1 MCVTAR
7 SGINDDE
14 APQSLPRG
22 VRMILKDYSGK
33 EAAQSEED
41 GLVSTSPPPPFFQTC
56 KRARRLRKRG
66 RLGMTGF

>member
-1 MCVTAR
+1 
-7 SGINDDE
+7 
-14 APQSLPRG
+14 
-22 VRMILKDYSGK
+22 MILKDYSGK